1 MPMDV
6 VGKDWRRTVKKSKRI
21 SFLLPISMWEELYRM
36 FPEQGARSILMRMLV
51 GKLIELGPDIN
62 EKVKQGILECVP
74 EEGEE

>member
-1 MPMDV
+1 
-6 VGKDWRRTVKKSKRI
+6 
-21 SFLLPISMWEELYRM
+21 MWEELYRM